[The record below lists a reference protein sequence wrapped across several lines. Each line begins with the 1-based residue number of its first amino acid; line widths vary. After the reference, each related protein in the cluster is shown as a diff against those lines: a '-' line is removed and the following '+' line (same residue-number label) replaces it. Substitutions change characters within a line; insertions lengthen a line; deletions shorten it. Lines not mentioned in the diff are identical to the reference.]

1 MDVRLTETS
10 NGEEVALTVGQS
22 FAIALPENPT
32 TGYRWEF
39 TKTGAPLCELL
50 GDSFDANSH
59 QIGGS
64 GTHEW
69 RFRADAPGAATI
81 QMELTRG
88 WDRKAVMHSLT
99 LHLRVT

>member
-1 MDVRLTETS
+1 MA
-10 NGEEVALTVGQS
+10 VALGQS

-39 TKTGAPLCELL
+39 TKNGAPLCELL
-50 GDSFDANSH
+50 GDSFEANSH

-64 GTHEW
+64 GIHEW
-69 RFRADAPGAATI
+69 RFRANAPGTATI

-88 WDRKAVMHSLT
+88 WDPKTATHSFM
-99 LHLRVT
+99 LHLHVT